1 MVGANCPHC
10 VRYKRFIRENIF
22 EWRLFYFSFWFG
34 VCFFF
39 FLYIAIV
46 FTSISLYWSER
57 NVGIPDAKIVALHL
71 FLFFFP
77 AQSLIAVHL
86 FTIWLTVRLA
96 MPDFQM
102 TEWRKLIIC
111 AIVTFISVI
120 IVMSLSFMIKKY
132 LATSDGK
139 VRRTWRDEILLSS
152 VIIITI
158 IIMCH

>member
-1 MVGANCPHC
+1 
-10 VRYKRFIRENIF
+10 
-22 EWRLFYFSFWFG
+22 
-34 VCFFF
+34 
-39 FLYIAIV
+39 
-46 FTSISLYWSER
+46 
-57 NVGIPDAKIVALHL
+57 
-71 FLFFFP
+71 
-77 AQSLIAVHL
+77 
-86 FTIWLTVRLA
+86 
-96 MPDFQM
+96 M

-158 IIMCH
+158 IIMCY